1 MITKNEFRKMCI
13 EEKLTA
19 IWDKFNAIWDMLESM
34 SRPAPAPVQEAEE
47 VLTVKQCA
55 ALLSYSTDQIYR
67 LVSKSQIPYYRLSG
81 QLRFRK
87 SEVLEWAFKNRKR
100 TKEETEALAAA
111 YIRKSKRSKC
121 KS

>member
-1 MITKNEFRKMCI
+1 MITKNEFREMCI
-13 EEKLTA
+13 EEKITA
-19 IWDKFNAIWDMLESM
+19 IFEKIKSL
-34 SRPAPAPVQEAEE
+34 SRPAPAPAQEAEE

-100 TKEETEALAAA
+100 TKAETEALAST

>member
-13 EEKLTA
+13 EEKITA
-19 IWDKFNAIWDMLESM
+19 IFEKIKSL
-34 SRPAPAPVQEAEE
+34 SRPAPVVVQEAEE

-55 ALLSYSTDQIYR
+55 ALLGYSTDHVYAQ
-67 LVSKSQIPYYRLSG
+67 VSKSLIPHYRVGGS
-81 QLRFRK
+81 LRFRK

-100 TKEETEALAAA
+100 TKAETEALAAA
-111 YIRKSKRSKC
+111 YIRTGKRSKC

>member
-13 EEKLTA
+13 EEKITA
-19 IWDKFNAIWDMLESM
+19 IFEKIKSL

-55 ALLSYSTDQIYR
+55 ALLGYSTDQIYR
-67 LVSKSQIPYYRLSG
+67 LVSKSLIPHYRVGGS
-81 QLRFRK
+81 LRFRK
-87 SEVLEWAFKNRKR
+87 SEVLEWVFKNRKR
-100 TKEETEALAAA
+100 TKEETEALASA
-111 YIRKSKRSKC
+111 YIRTGKRSKC